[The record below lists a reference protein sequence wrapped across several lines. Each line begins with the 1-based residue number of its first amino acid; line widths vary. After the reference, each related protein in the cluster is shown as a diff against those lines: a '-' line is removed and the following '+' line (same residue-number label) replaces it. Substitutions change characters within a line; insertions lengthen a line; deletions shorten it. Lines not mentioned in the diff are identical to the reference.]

1 MPRQQSYPIRAF
13 KPVSRLEDTTDKGIA
28 LEQCQNI
35 VLRPQDGWSGPP
47 IYNNL
52 WAIGVAQTA
61 QATYR
66 ALTFSG
72 TAIGDTAPRR
82 ATNKTVAIQIA
93 RQGKNFLLL
102 YDLTAPLES
111 ACRGWFYLGDNGTV
125 FTVDAGTNVFTLAS
139 HGLAVND
146 TVQVAT
152 TGTLP
157 GGMAAMTNYYVKTR
171 PSDNTFTLSATL
183 NGDTLDI
190 TSAGSGTHSLYTA
203 YTFTTGTPTYTVLAV
218 GLDAA
223 ARWYGYPNQGAWFL
237 GNGVDDN
244 VIVQLG
250 RTATPGIWRKAGTNA
265 APTAPVVSLVAPAT
279 AANTQA
285 LFVVPG
291 YTSFSLT
298 STANTLQASGRLVNG
313 MVVFQ
318 DAVTLPTPLAAA
330 TSYFVKT
337 ASANTL
343 TIAATAGGT
352 EIDVTADG
360 RGDFAITSA
369 SKKVTANH
377 NTDTFTRVAHGLV
390 VGDGIKFSTVSGTLP
405 GGTFTVDP
413 ATDIFTKA
421 AHNLLVNDTVQVTT
435 TGTLPGGMALLT
447 TYYVKTVPNSH
458 TFTLSATLG
467 GTTLDITS
475 AGSGTHT
482 MGVIAGTKYFIQS
495 VPSADTF
502 IISAT
507 RGGPI
512 FVFSSNGTGDFYY
525 SNEAYSAASDDT
537 SNTIIR
543 TAPHNLAVNDAVV
556 LSGVDVPSSTTAGV
570 TYYVHS
576 VPSPTTFT
584 IKTTV
589 AGTTAR
595 DIGTRSAGSFDY
607 EVTGA
612 ILTVDITNNTF
623 TRTAHNL
630 AVNDKFTVATVF
642 TPLTGITANRIYFII
657 SASYSA
663 TTNITTF
670 KLSTQQAGS
679 AITITGNTGVLSN
692 RLWTINGSQSL
703 TVSALPAWKAGVNGN
718 DCFKLAYNQLS
729 GTVPF
734 SSTLEGNGSSTLPY
748 KYVVTGG
755 TTNTFDQFVA
765 YVAADPL
772 VTGIISI
779 SASASRPAIFTLV
792 TAGFSFDPTVVPYP
806 GADASPIPDPLYVTI
821 SQGVGSGASEGYTSR
836 TVTVYAR
843 YWDPG
848 YQGHGYEGPSS
859 PISNTVIIPNTA
871 NNDISITVAA
881 NAAAEGGR
889 FTKIRLYM
897 QFGEDADAVWKLIAT
912 ADINNSGTPAAV
924 VVGTTT
930 VFGESDMSA
939 DQQRPLPHKFHAFA
953 AEQMFRGG
961 LIAYPDRLYASKVA
975 TVDEVA
981 PEGCSL
987 LADDYETISI
997 PGTPAG
1003 ARQVTALIAT
1013 AVDLQ
1018 IHTLAGFAIINPVDP
1033 AQRVYPASTA
1043 GAISQSAVTI
1053 YEGKSMYYWAADLQ
1067 LRTLDTARPADFTS
1081 TVATSQFAALGAL
1094 ELLREY
1100 IDTDAI
1106 LRQPD
1111 RTWVFPDA
1119 ASQHIW
1125 MFAPGLDGAMVGFA
1139 YDLMGRG
1146 VVGPFDWPKIYA
1158 TAHMEPGRPE
1168 IVFADEAGRL
1178 FVWDTSAQSD
1188 SAGNAFGTQSAFTP
1202 HATGD
1207 AMGPENDGYGYVDY
1221 DHDNDGTASRFYKAH
1236 EAILESGMLDMGQPG
1251 IRKAFQAILWRIVQ
1265 DSRAFVEASFI
1276 DMAGNVETFRYGD
1289 VNDGCNCRASLMLSD
1304 SACRVK
1310 LRIIGAEMKKWAMR
1324 DMTLLFAQQG
1334 QI

>member
-13 KPVSRLEDTTDKGIA
+13 KPVSRLEDTTDKGVA
-28 LEQCQNI
+28 LEQCRNI

-72 TAIGDTAPRR
+72 YLSGSVGIGSTGTGSDPAEIHRN
-82 ATNKTVAIQIA
+82 ANKTVAIQIK

-102 YDLTAPLES
+102 YDLTAPLET
-111 ACRGWFYLGDNGTV
+111 ACRGWFYLGDDGTY
-125 FTVDAGTNVFTLAS
+125 TS
-139 HGLAVND
+139 
-146 TVQVAT
+146 
-152 TGTLP
+152 
-157 GGMAAMTNYYVKTR
+157 
-171 PSDNTFTLSATL
+171 
-183 NGDTLDI
+183 GDY
-190 TSAGSGTHSLYTA
+190 A
-203 YTFTTGTPTYTVLAV
+203 FTTGTPTYTVLAV
-218 GLDAA
+218 GLNAA

-265 APTAPVVSLVAPAT
+265 APTAPVVSLVAPET

-285 LFVVPG
+285 SFTVPG
-291 YTSFSLT
+291 YTPYSYT
-298 STANTLQASGRLVNG
+298 SSNTLRANGIKLVDG

-318 DAVTLPTPLAAA
+318 AAVALPTPLVAA
-330 TSYFVKT
+330 TSYYVKT
-337 ASANTL
+337 APTTGTF
-343 TIAATAGGT
+343 TIAAATPAGSAATVDITDTGTGPFAIASTAKV
-352 EIDVTADG
+352 VTASG
-360 RGDFAITSA
+360 ATNR
-369 SKKVTANH
+369 
-377 NTDTFTRVAHGLV
+377 FTRVAHGLV
-390 VGDGIKFSTVSGTLP
+390 VGDGIKFSTVSGTHSL
-405 GGTFTVDP
+405 
-413 ATDIFTKA
+413 
-421 AHNLLVNDTVQVTT
+421 
-435 TGTLPGGMALLT
+435 
-447 TYYVKTVPNSH
+447 
-458 TFTLSATLG
+458 
-467 GTTLDITS
+467 
-475 AGSGTHT
+475 
-482 MGVIAGTKYFIQS
+482 GVIAGTKYFVES

-502 IISAT
+502 TISAT
-507 RGGPI
+507 RGGAI
-512 FVFSSNGTGDFYY
+512 FVIPSDGSGTFYY
-525 SNEAYSAASDDT
+525 SNEAYSAASVAA
-537 SNTIIR
+537 SGIIPGTIVR
-543 TAPHNLAVNDAVV
+543 TVPHNLAINDAIV
-556 LSGVDVPSSTTAGV
+556 LTGGTVPTGTSAGT

-576 VPSPTTFT
+576 IPSATTFT
-584 IKTTV
+584 IKTTMVGTSALSITSTV
-589 AGTTAR
+589 A
-595 DIGTRSAGSFDY
+595 AGNFDY
-607 EVTGA
+607 EVTKA
-612 ILTVDITNNTF
+612 ILTAATNDTF
-623 TRTAHNL
+623 TRTAHNI
-630 AVNDKFTVATVF
+630 AVDDKITYSLFGSA
-642 TPLTGITANRIYFII
+642 LTGITAGVIYFIYN
-657 SASYSA
+657 SNYDAE
-663 TTNITTF
+663 TNSTTF
-670 KLSTQQAGS
+670 QLSLRQTTGAAAISISGTAGIES
-679 AITITGNTGVLSN
+679 H
-692 RLWTINGSQSL
+692 RLWTINGSISL
-703 TVSALPAWKAGVNGN
+703 TVTALAAWKAGVDGNG
-718 DCFKLAYNQLS
+718 CFKLAYNQTS

-734 SSTLEGNGSSTLPY
+734 SSTLGGTGTAANPY
-748 KYVVTGG
+748 EYIVSGG

-772 VTGIISI
+772 VTGLISI
-779 SASASRPAIFTLV
+779 SASASSSAIFSLT
-792 TAGFSFDPTVVPYP
+792 TAGFTF
-806 GADASPIPDPLYVTI
+806 GHASPYEGAFAAPLYIAI
-821 SQGVGSGASEGYTSR
+821 SKGVGSGASEGYTSR
-836 TVTVYAR
+836 TVTVHAR
-843 YWDPG
+843 YWDAG
-848 YQGHGYEGPSS
+848 HNGHGYEGPSS
-859 PISNTVIIPNTA
+859 AISNTLIIPNTA
-871 NNDISITVAA
+871 NNDISITVTPAPT
-881 NAAAEGGR
+881 AEGGR
-889 FTKIRLYM
+889 FGNIRLYM
-897 QFGEDADAVWKLIAT
+897 QFGEDADAVYKLVTPSTPVANVT
-912 ADINNSGTPAAV
+912 PGVGTTV
-924 VVGTTT
+924 SVTVGTTT
-930 VFGESDMSA
+930 VFGEDDMSA
-939 DQQRPLPHKFHAFA
+939 DQQRPLAHKFHAFA

-961 LIAYPDRLYASKVA
+961 LIDHPDRLYASKIA

-987 LADDYETISI
+987 LAADYETISI

-1003 ARQVTALIAT
+1003 SQQVTALIAT

-1125 MFAPGLDGAMVGFA
+1125 MFAPGLDGTMVGFA
-1139 YDLMGRG
+1139 FDLMGRG
-1146 VVGPFDWPKIYA
+1146 MVGPFDWPKIYA
-1158 TAHMEPGRPE
+1158 SAQMEPGRPE
-1168 IVFADEAGRL
+1168 IIFADEAGRL

-1188 SAGNAFGTQSAFTP
+1188 SAGNAFGSQSAFTP

-1207 AMGPENDGYGYVDY
+1207 AMGPENDGFGYVDY

-1236 EAILESGMLDMGQPG
+1236 EAVLESSMLDMGQPG

-1276 DMAGNVETFRYGD
+1276 DLAGNVETFRYGD

-1310 LRIIGAEMKKWAMR
+1310 LRIIGAEGKKWAMR
-1324 DMTLLFAQQG
+1324 DLILLFAQQG

>member
-13 KPVSRLEDTTDKGIA
+13 KPVSRLEDTTDKGVA
-28 LEQCQNI
+28 LEQCRNI

-72 TAIGDTAPRR
+72 YLSGSVGIGSDSTARTA
-82 ATNKTVAIQIA
+82 NKTVAIQIK

-102 YDLTAPLES
+102 YDLTASLES
-111 ACRGWFYLGDNGTV
+111 ACRGWFYLGDDGTY
-125 FTVDAGTNVFTLAS
+125 TS
-139 HGLAVND
+139 
-146 TVQVAT
+146 
-152 TGTLP
+152 
-157 GGMAAMTNYYVKTR
+157 
-171 PSDNTFTLSATL
+171 
-183 NGDTLDI
+183 GDY
-190 TSAGSGTHSLYTA
+190 A
-203 YTFTTGTPTYTVLAV
+203 FTTGTPTYTVLAV
-218 GLDAA
+218 GLNAA
-223 ARWYGYPNQGAWFL
+223 ARWYGYQNQGAWFL

-265 APTAPVVSLVAPAT
+265 APTAPVVSLVAPAS

-285 LFVVPG
+285 SFVVPG
-291 YTSFSLT
+291 YTSFQLGNGVGIANT
-298 STANTLQASGRLVNG
+298 LPVNTLQASGRLVNG

-337 ASANTL
+337 APSANTL

-352 EIDVTADG
+352 QIDVTAEG

-369 SKKVTANH
+369 SRKVTADH
-377 NTDTFTRVAHGLV
+377 HTDTFTRVAHGLV

-413 ATDIFTKA
+413 STDVFTMS
-421 AHNLLVNDTVQVTT
+421 AHQLAVNDTVQVTT

-447 TYYVKTVPNSH
+447 TYYVKTVPNST

-467 GTTLDITS
+467 GATLDITS

-502 IISAT
+502 TISAT

-525 SNEAYSAASDDT
+525 ANEAYSAASNLTND
-537 SNTIIR
+537 TIIR
-543 TAPHNLAVNDAVV
+543 TVPHNLAVNDAVV
-556 LSGVDVPSSTTAGV
+556 LSGTVPNGTAAGI
-570 TYYVHS
+570 TYYVES
-576 VPSPTTFT
+576 IPTTTTFKL
-584 IKTTV
+584 KTTV
-589 AGTTAR
+589 AGTTA
-595 DIGTRSAGSFDY
+595 INLTTTVGAGSFDY

-612 ILTVDITNNTF
+612 ILTANITTDVF

-630 AVNDKFTVATVF
+630 AVDDKFTVATVF

-657 SASYSA
+657 GATYTAS
-663 TTNITTF
+663 TNTTTF
-670 KLSTQQAGS
+670 QLSLEQTGS
-679 AITITGNTGVLSN
+679 AVTITGNTGVLSN
-692 RLWTINGSQSL
+692 RLWTINGTQSL
-703 TVSALPAWKAGVNGN
+703 TVSALPAWKAGVDGNG
-718 DCFKLAYNQLS
+718 CFKLAYNQLS
-729 GTVPF
+729 GSVPF
-734 SSTLEGNGSSTLPY
+734 SSTLAGTGTAANPY
-748 KYVVTGG
+748 LYVVTGG

-772 VTGIISI
+772 VTGLISI
-779 SASASRPAIFTLV
+779 SASSSSSAIFTL
-792 TAGFSFDPTVVPYP
+792 TTPGFSFGSTNPYP
-806 GADASPIPDPLYVTI
+806 GASIGTPLYVTI

-836 TVTVYAR
+836 TVTVFAR

-897 QFGEDADAVWKLIAT
+897 QFGEDADAVWKLIST
-912 ADINNSGTPAAV
+912 ADIDNSGTPAPV

-930 VFGESDMSA
+930 VFGEDDMSA
-939 DQQRPLPHKFHAFA
+939 DQQRPPPHKFHAFA

-961 LIAYPDRLYASKVA
+961 LIDHPDRLYASKVA

-987 LADDYETISI
+987 LASDYETISI

-1003 ARQVTALIAT
+1003 SQQVTALIAT

-1018 IHTLAGFAIINPVDP
+1018 VHTRAGFAIINPVDP

-1146 VVGPFDWPKIYA
+1146 MVGPFSWPKIYA
-1158 TAHMEPGRPE
+1158 SAQMEPGRPE

-1207 AMGPENDGYGYVDY
+1207 AMGPENDGYGYVDF

-1236 EAILESGMLDMGQPG
+1236 EAVLESGMLDMGQPG
-1251 IRKAFQAILWRIVQ
+1251 IRKAFQAILWRIIQ

-1276 DMAGNVETFRYGD
+1276 DLAGNVETFRYGD

-1310 LRIIGAEMKKWAMR
+1310 LKIIGAEGKKWAMR

>member
-13 KPVSRLEDTTDKGIA
+13 KPVSRLEDTTDKGVA
-28 LEQCQNI
+28 LEQCRNI

-52 WAIGVAQTA
+52 WAIGVAATA

-72 TAIGDTAPRR
+72 TAIGDTSGRR

-102 YDLTAPLES
+102 YDLTASLES
-111 ACRGWFYLGDNGTV
+111 ACRGWFYLGDDGT
-125 FTVDAGTNVFTLAS
+125 
-139 HGLAVND
+139 
-146 TVQVAT
+146 
-152 TGTLP
+152 
-157 GGMAAMTNYYVKTR
+157 Y
-171 PSDNTFTLSATL
+171 
-183 NGDTLDI
+183 
-190 TSAGSGTHSLYTA
+190 TSGA
-203 YTFTTGTPTYTVLAV
+203 YAFTTGTPTYTVLAV
-218 GLDAA
+218 GLNAA

-237 GNGVDDN
+237 GNGVDEN

-250 RTATPGIWRKAGTNA
+250 RTVTPGIWRKAGSNA
-265 APTAPVVSLVAPAT
+265 APTAPVIALVAPAT
-279 AANTQA
+279 AANAQA
-285 LFVVPG
+285 SFTVPG

-298 STANTLQASGRLVNG
+298 STATLQASGRLVNG

-337 ASANTL
+337 APSTATL
-343 TIAATAGGT
+343 TIAATSGGT
-352 EIDVTADG
+352 QIDATADG

-369 SKKVTANH
+369 SRKVTAAH
-377 NTDTFTRVAHGLV
+377 GIDTFTRVAHGLV
-390 VGDGIKFSTVSGTLP
+390 VGDAIKFSTVSGTLP
-405 GGTFTVDP
+405 SGTFTVDP
-413 ATDIFTKA
+413 ATDTFTIA
-421 AHNLLVNDTVQVTT
+421 SHGFSGGDTVQFTT
-435 TGTLPGGMALLT
+435 TGTLPGGLATLT
-447 TYYVKTVPNSH
+447 TYIVKTTPSSS
-458 TFTLSATLG
+458 TFTLFAADGVNTR
-467 GTTLDITS
+467 DITS
-475 AGSGTHT
+475 TGTGTHSL
-482 MGVIAGTKYFIQS
+482 GVIAGTKYFVQS
-495 VPSADTF
+495 TPTADTF
-502 IISAT
+502 KISAT
-507 RGGPI
+507 RGGAVHGFPAD
-512 FVFSSNGTGDFYY
+512 GTGDFYY
-525 SNEAYSAASDDT
+525 TNEAYSAASDAASD
-537 SNTIIR
+537 TIIR
-543 TAPHNLAVNDAVV
+543 TTAHHLAVNDAVV
-556 LSGVDVPSSTTAGV
+556 LSGTVPSGSTAGV
-570 TYYVHS
+570 TYYVES
-576 VPSPTTFT
+576 VPTSTTFK

-589 AGTTAR
+589 AGTSPLN
-595 DIGTRSAGSFDY
+595 IGTRSAGDFDF

-612 ILTVDITNNTF
+612 ILTVNIATDVF

-630 AVNDKFTVATVF
+630 AVDDKFTVATVF
-642 TPLTGITANRIYFII
+642 TPLTGITANIIYFII

-663 TTNITTF
+663 TTNLTTF
-670 KLSTQQAGS
+670 QLSLEQTGS
-679 AITITGNTGVLSN
+679 AVAITGNTGVLSN
-692 RLWTINGSQSL
+692 RLWTINGTQSL
-703 TVSALPAWKAGVNGN
+703 TVTALSSWKAGVDGNG
-718 DCFKLAYNQLS
+718 CFKLAYSQVS
-729 GTVPF
+729 GTFPF
-734 SSTLEGNGSSTLPY
+734 SSTLSGTGTAANPY
-748 KYVVTGG
+748 LYVVTGG
-755 TTNTFDQFVA
+755 TSNTFDEFVA
-765 YVAADPL
+765 FVAADPL
-772 VTGIISI
+772 VTGLISI
-779 SASASRPAIFTLV
+779 SASASSSAIFTL
-792 TAGFSFDPTVVPYP
+792 TTPGFSFGSATPYP
-806 GADASPIPDPLYVTI
+806 GASGGTPLYVTI
-821 SQGVGSGASEGYTSR
+821 SQGSGSGASEGYTSR

-848 YQGHGYEGPSS
+848 HNGHGYEGPSS
-859 PISNTVIIPNTA
+859 AISNTLIIPNTA
-871 NNDISITVAA
+871 NNDISITVTA

-897 QFGEDADAVWKLIAT
+897 QFGEDADAVYKLIT
-912 ADINNSGTPAAV
+912 ADINNSGTPSPIT
-924 VVGTTT
+924 VGTTT
-930 VFGESDMSA
+930 VFGEDDMSV

-961 LIAYPDRLYASKVA
+961 LIDHPDRLYASKVA

-987 LADDYETISI
+987 LAADYETISI

-1003 ARQVTALIAT
+1003 SQQVTALIAT

-1067 LRTLDTARPADFTS
+1067 LRTLDTARPADFAS

-1125 MFAPGLDGAMVGFA
+1125 MFAPGLDGSQIGFA

-1146 VVGPFDWPKIYA
+1146 MVGPFSYPKIYA
-1158 TAHMEPGRPE
+1158 SAQMEPGRPE

-1188 SAGNAFGTQSAFTP
+1188 SAGNAFGTQSAFTAYSTSTP
-1202 HATGD
+1202 MPDRYA
-1207 AMGPENDGYGYVDY
+1207 GYGYVDY
-1221 DHDNDGTASRFYKAH
+1221 LGFRYYQAY
-1236 EAILESGMLDMGQPG
+1236 EAILETGMLDMGQPG
-1251 IRKAFQAILWRIVQ
+1251 MKKAFQAAIWRTIQ
-1265 DSRAFVEASFI
+1265 DSRALVEVTFI
-1276 DMAGNVETFRYGD
+1276 DMAGNTEVFTYGD
-1289 VNDGCNCRASLMLSD
+1289 VNDSCNCRASLMMSD
-1304 SACRVK
+1304 TACRVK
-1310 LRIIGAEMKKWAMR
+1310 LRIIGAEGKKWAMR

>member
-1 MPRQQSYPIRAF
+1 MSRQQSYPIRAF
-13 KPVSRLEDTTDKGIA
+13 KPVSRLEETTDKGIA
-28 LEQCQNI
+28 LEQCRNI

-52 WAIGVAQTA
+52 WAMGTGSKTFTVDAGTNVFTMASHGLAVNDTLQVVTTGTLPGGLAVSTTYTVKTTPSASTFTLFAANGVDTRDITDTGTGTHSIYTTVQSI
-61 QATYR
+61 YR
-66 ALTFSG
+66 TLPFSG
-72 TAIGDTAPRR
+72 YSTGVGVDSTARTA
-82 ATNKTVAIQIA
+82 NKTVAIQIK

-102 YDLTAPLES
+102 YDLTASIES
-111 ACRGWFYLGDNGTV
+111 ACRGWFYLGDDGT
-125 FTVDAGTNVFTLAS
+125 
-139 HGLAVND
+139 
-146 TVQVAT
+146 
-152 TGTLP
+152 
-157 GGMAAMTNYYVKTR
+157 Y
-171 PSDNTFTLSATL
+171 
-183 NGDTLDI
+183 
-190 TSAGSGTHSLYTA
+190 TSGA
-203 YTFTTGTPTYTVLAV
+203 YAFTTGTPTYTVLAV
-218 GLDAA
+218 GLNAA

-237 GNGVDDN
+237 GNGVDEN

-250 RTATPGIWRKAGTNA
+250 RTAIPGIWRKAGTNE
-265 APTAPVVSLVAPAT
+265 APTAPVISLVAPAS

-285 LFVVPG
+285 SFVVPG

-337 ASANTL
+337 APSANTL
-343 TIAATAGGT
+343 TIAATSGGT
-352 EIDVTADG
+352 QIDVTAEG
-360 RGDFAITSA
+360 RGDFAITGA
-369 SKKVTANH
+369 SRLVTASH
-377 NTDTFTRVAHGLV
+377 GSDTFSRVAHDLV
-390 VGDGIKFSTVSGTLP
+390 AGDGLKYSTVSGTLP
-405 GGTFTVDP
+405 T
-413 ATDIFTKA
+413 
-421 AHNLLVNDTVQVTT
+421 NLV
-435 TGTLPGGMALLT
+435 
-447 TYYVKTVPNSH
+447 
-458 TFTLSATLG
+458 
-467 GTTLDITS
+467 
-475 AGSGTHT
+475 
-482 MGVIAGTKYFIQS
+482 AGTKYFVES
-495 VPSADTF
+495 VPTADSF
-502 IISAT
+502 KISAT
-507 RGGPI
+507 RGGA
-512 FVFSSNGTGDFYY
+512 VFNIDSDGSGDFFYT
-525 SNEAYSAASDDT
+525 NVAYSAASDAASD
-537 SNTIIR
+537 TIIR
-543 TAPHNLAVNDAVV
+543 TVPHNLAVNDAVV
-556 LSGVDVPSSTTAGV
+556 LSGTVPSGSTAGV

-589 AGTTAR
+589 AGTSALN
-595 DIGTRSAGSFDY
+595 IGTRSAGSFDY

-612 ILTVDITNNTF
+612 ILTVNITTDVF

-642 TPLTGITANRIYFII
+642 TPLTGITANIIYFII
-657 SASYSA
+657 GATYTAS
-663 TTNITTF
+663 TNLTTF
-670 KLSTQQAGS
+670 QLSLEQTGS

-692 RLWTINGSQSL
+692 RLWTINGTQSL
-703 TVSALPAWKAGVNGN
+703 TVSALPAWKAGVDGN
-718 DCFKLAYNQLS
+718 SCFKLAYNQLS

-734 SSTLEGNGSSTLPY
+734 SSTLAGTGTAANPY
-748 KYVVTGG
+748 LYVVTGG

-772 VTGIISI
+772 VTGLISI
-779 SASASRPAIFTLV
+779 SASASSSEIFTLV
-792 TAGFSFDPTVVPYP
+792 TAGFSFGSATPYP
-806 GADASPIPDPLYVTI
+806 GAGSGTPLYVTI

-897 QFGEDADAVWKLIAT
+897 QFGEDSEAVWKLIST
-912 ADINNSGTPAAV
+912 ADIDNSGTPAAV
-924 VVGTTT
+924 VVGTAT
-930 VFGESDMSA
+930 VFGEDDMSA

-961 LIAYPDRLYASKVA
+961 LVDHPDRLYASKVA

-987 LADDYETISI
+987 LAADYETISI

-1003 ARQVTALIAT
+1003 SQQVTALIAT

-1067 LRTLDTARPADFTS
+1067 LRTLDMARPADFTS

-1125 MFAPGLDGAMVGFA
+1125 MFAPGLDGSLIGFA
-1139 YDLMGRG
+1139 FDLMGRG
-1146 VVGPFDWPKIYA
+1146 MVGPFSYPKIYA
-1158 TAHMEPGRPE
+1158 SAQMEPGRPE

-1178 FVWDTSAQSD
+1178 FVWDSSAQMD
-1188 SAGNAFGTQSAFTP
+1188 SAGNSFGSQSAFTAYSTSTP
-1202 HATGD
+1202 MPDQYA
-1207 AMGPENDGYGYVDY
+1207 GYGYVDY
-1221 DHDNDGTASRFYKAH
+1221 SGSRYYRAY
-1236 EAILESGMLDMGQPG
+1236 EAVIETGMLDMGQPG
-1251 IRKAFQAILWRIVQ
+1251 MKKAFQAALWRTIQ
-1265 DSRAFVEASFI
+1265 DSRALVEVTFI
-1276 DMAGNVETFRYGD
+1276 DMAGNEEVFVYGD
-1289 VNDGCNCRASLMLSD
+1289 VNDNCNCRASLMLSD

-1310 LRIIGAEMKKWAMR
+1310 LKIIGAESKKWAMR
-1324 DMTLLFAQQG
+1324 DLVLLFSMQG